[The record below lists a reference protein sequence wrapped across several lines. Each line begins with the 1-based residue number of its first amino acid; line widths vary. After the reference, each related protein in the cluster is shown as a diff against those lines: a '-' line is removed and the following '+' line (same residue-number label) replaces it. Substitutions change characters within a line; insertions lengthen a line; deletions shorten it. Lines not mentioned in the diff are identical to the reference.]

1 MQDDL
6 IVITGTHGVLELDD
20 GKGNIITD
28 PIYLDDDLKKVLV
41 PR

>member
-6 IVITGTHGVLELDD
+6 IVITSTNGVLELDD

-28 PIYLDDDLKKVLV
+28 PIYLDEDLKKVPV